1 MPCVWPVIQPIPV
14 RLRSSVWDEHETF
27 LDRDGQALVV
37 LVHVFLRR
45 EIRHALLTG
54 VLSDVD
60 ECCRDTYT
68 AKACH
73 ALHIRRIEHISS
85 RPDHEML

>member
-1 MPCVWPVIQPIPV
+1 MACYSTH
-14 RLRSSVWDEHETF
+14 SSEIALFGMGQDDAF
-27 LDRDGQALVV
+27 FDRYGQAFVV

-60 ECCRDTYT
+60 EFCRDTDT
-68 AKACH
+68 TKVCH
-73 ALHIRRIEHISS
+73 ALHIRPIEDMSS
-85 RPDHEML
+85 RSDREMP